1 MRATAAAD
9 PNHWRNRAAVVR
21 ELADTMKD
29 AEIIATMNRLA
40 NNYDKLADRAAQR
53 QAQLHLR

>member
-1 MRATAAAD
+1 MRATAAGD
-9 PNHWRNRAAVVR
+9 PNHFRNRAAVVR

>member
-1 MRATAAAD
+1 MRATPAGD
-9 PNHWRNRAAVVR
+9 QNHWRNRAAEVR
-21 ELADTMKD
+21 ELVDTMKH

-40 NNYDKLADRAAQR
+40 NDYDKLADRAAQR

>member
-1 MRATAAAD
+1 
-9 PNHWRNRAAVVR
+9 VR

-40 NNYDKLADRAAQR
+40 NDYDKLANRAIQR
-53 QAQLHLR
+53 QAHLHTR